1 MQIYACGLV
10 VFNSIAHLLV
20 VKEEASL
27 WEYGWLQL
35 PFCSK
40 PSDPKLLEVVLIMA
54 LAECMFSGRTKVL
67 LPTPGCIALCS
78 GGLLWQIFPCRLF
91 HNCCSHC
98 IRKQP

>member
-1 MQIYACGLV
+1 MPMYACGLV

-40 PSDPKLLEVVLIMA
+40 LSDPKLLEVVLIMA
-54 LAECMFSGRTKVL
+54 LAECMFSGRTSPSPYPWVYCTLFQRFAVADVSLQTFPQL
-67 LPTPGCIALCS
+67 L
-78 GGLLWQIFPCRLF
+78 FPLY
-91 HNCCSHC
+91 
-98 IRKQP
+98 